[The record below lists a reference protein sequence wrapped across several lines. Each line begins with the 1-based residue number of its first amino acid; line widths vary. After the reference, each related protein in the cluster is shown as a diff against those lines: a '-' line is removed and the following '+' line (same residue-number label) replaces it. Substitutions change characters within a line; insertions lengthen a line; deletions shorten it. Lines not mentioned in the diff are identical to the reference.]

1 MAKRL
6 CYTKL
11 MKPAPDRQAGYT
23 IIEVMIFLIISAAM
37 ILLILPLFNGRIQRT
52 QFAQSVQSLDNQIKN
67 IANEV
72 TTGTYPSTPSFNCNA
87 PGNNPPAISA
97 AAGTDDQGSRSDCI
111 FLGKII
117 NFGVPSGACTNIATS
132 NCNKVE
138 IYTVVGKR
146 TDGSGNVINSMASA
160 APRLVVNPPTTVSL
174 TESFD
179 LEYGTR
185 VTALRQQYGNQPLNF
200 PLRSGV
206 GLFQSFNGNYNA
218 GKLESGSQN
227 VSTWVI
233 KSTSFPASPV
243 DAQNIYNTVAAQQSG
258 TFQPLASDES
268 LWVCLN
274 SADNKQRSM
283 ISFQGSGNSLKTVVT
298 SLNAGDTTKCP

>member
-11 MKPAPDRQAGYT
+11 MKPAPNRQAGYT
-23 IIEVMIFLIISAAM
+23 IIEVMIFLIISTAM

-72 TTGTYPSTPSFNCNA
+72 TTGTYPPSPGFNCSA
-87 PGNNPPAISA
+87 PGNNPPAVSPS
-97 AAGTDDQGSRSDCI
+97 AGTDDQGSRSDCI

-117 NFGVPSGACTNIATS
+117 NFGVPSGTCTTMATS
-132 NCNKVE
+132 NCSKVE

-146 TDGSGNVINSMASA
+146 TDGSGNVINSMAAA
-160 APRLVVNPPTTVSL
+160 APRLVVSPPTTVSL
-174 TESFD
+174 TESFN

-185 VTALRQQYGNQPLNF
+185 ITALRQDGSF

-227 VSTWVI
+227 VSTWVV

-258 TFQPLASDES
+258 TFQPLASGEN

-283 ISFQGSGNSLKTVVT
+283 IAFQGSGNSLKTVVT
-298 SLNAGDTTKCP
+298 SLATGDTTKCP